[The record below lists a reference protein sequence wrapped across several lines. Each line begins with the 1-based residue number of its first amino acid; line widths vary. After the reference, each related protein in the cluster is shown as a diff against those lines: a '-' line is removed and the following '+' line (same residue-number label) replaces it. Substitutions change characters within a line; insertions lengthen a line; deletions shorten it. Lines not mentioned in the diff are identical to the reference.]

1 MVRKIKYDE
10 YLKEYGALSEDERKD
25 YWRRVGEWL
34 QGDGKKLLEQTDR
47 PMAKAQNIV
56 QLSMRWKET
65 EVRMFTD
72 GVRLLSA
79 LVNVAD
85 TWLPSQLYVKAAY
98 RAVRQMVMI
107 LQTRPQHGQGG
118 DAIASQRTKPLPFAS
133 QRTKPLPFAS
143 QRTKKTTATPAGE
156 PPGAVGAD
164 ATAQAPLASRLSPRI
179 SGTGVPVRPRHIDQY
194 AHLLPEKTQER
205 AAKYGPLMR
214 EMGEARE
221 NLRLL
226 MDAPGASSASLES
239 WAKSVTKIDGE
250 VKAIREELDRE
261 WAKLVEQGRVVV
273 DDLGNARV
281 SPTPSLPEGEGTPAW
296 KTDGHTDG
304 DADNQRKAALLRKW
318 LIDMRYGNGDKREEY
333 QQKWREKYR
342 KMVLLGGPE
351 TVTEKVRAAARHYGI
366 DLDTLNANG
375 HDVL

>member
-10 YLKEYGALSEDERKD
+10 YLKEYSAMSEDECKD

-47 PMAKAQNIV
+47 PMAKAQNII

-79 LVNVAD
+79 LVNVSD
-85 TWLPSQLYVKAAY
+85 TWLPSQMYVKAAY

-133 QRTKPLPFAS
+133 QRTK
-143 QRTKKTTATPAGE
+143 KTTATPAAK
-156 PPGAVGAD
+156 PQGAVKAGT
-164 ATAQAPLASRLSPRI
+164 TAQAPLASRLSPRI

-194 AHLLPEKTQER
+194 VHLLPEKTQER

-226 MDAPGASSASLES
+226 MDDPGASSASRES
-239 WAKSVTKIDGE
+239 WAKKVTKIDGE

-281 SPTPSLPEGEGTPAW
+281 SPTPSLPEGDGAPAG

-318 LIDMRYGNGDKREEY
+318 LIDKRYGNGNKREEY
-333 QQKWREKYR
+333 QQKWRKKYR
-342 KMVLLGGPE
+342 KMVQLGGPE
-351 TVTEKVRAAARHYGI
+351 TVTDKVRDAARHYGI